1 MKLHQ
6 DREAFGDLLSDVSR
20 RTGIRSDIVE
30 KDYYLTLLL
39 WELSEK
45 QGKGTLP
52 AYFKGGTALYKAI
65 GRMKRFSE
73 DIDLTVEIHDC
84 SKSQGK
90 KRLEIAA
97 NGYTTLLRTSDKTR
111 EINQKGSIT
120 SVYEYTPVTT
130 IDASD
135 ALQRFG
141 YVKVEATSFTIS
153 EPVENLEIS
162 PLIYSEATQ
171 QQRQVLED
179 NYGVRPFVI
188 GTIKME
194 RIFAD
199 KILAAEFYYQRRML
213 FDTAKHLYDL
223 TTMMEQDRVQTLLSS
238 PEELIE
244 MLAYKRR
251 EERERIGSDLAE
263 KPFSDF
269 LLFQS
274 IGADSEF
281 SAAFSKMQEIY
292 VFSQK
297 DTLSPTQ
304 LSMRMSEL
312 NQILLKLDESL
323 EIAQTASE
331 GTEQK
336 MF

>member
-6 DREAFGDLLSDVSR
+6 DREAFGDLISDVSR
-20 RTGIRSDIVE
+20 RTGIRSDIIE

-39 WELSEK
+39 WELAEK
-45 QGKGTLP
+45 QGTLP

-73 DIDLTVEIHDC
+73 DIDLTVEILDC

-90 KRLEIAA
+90 KRLEVAA
-97 NGYTTLLRTSDKTR
+97 NGYTTLFRTSDKTR
-111 EINQKGSIT
+111 ESNQKGSIT
-120 SVYEYTPVTT
+120 SVFEYNPVTA
-130 IDASD
+130 IDADD

-153 EPVENLEIS
+153 EPIETLEIS
-162 PLIYSEATQ
+162 PLLYSEATQ
-171 QQRQVLED
+171 PQRQVLET
-179 NYGVRPFVI
+179 NYEVKPFAI
-188 GTIKME
+188 GTIKLE

-199 KILAAEFYYQRRML
+199 KILAAEFYYQRHML

-223 TTMMEQDRVQTLLSS
+223 VTMMEQDRIQTLLSA
-238 PEELIE
+238 PEDLEK

-263 KPFSDF
+263 KPFSEFQLF
-269 LLFQS
+269 LA
-274 IGADSEF
+274 IGVDSEL

-292 VFSQK
+292 VFSK
-297 DTLSPTQ
+297 RDALSPSQ
-304 LSMRMSEL
+304 LSVCMNEL
-312 NQILLKLDESL
+312 NQTLLKLDEGL
-323 EIAQTASE
+323 QMTQTANE
-331 GTEQK
+331 GPQQQ

>member
-20 RTGIRSDIVE
+20 RTGIRSDIIE

-39 WELSEK
+39 WELAEK
-45 QGKGTLP
+45 QGTLP

-90 KRLEIAA
+90 KRLETAA
-97 NGYTTLLRTSDKTR
+97 SGYTTLLRTADKTR
-111 EINQKGSIT
+111 ESNQRGSIT
-120 SVYEYTPVTT
+120 SVYEYDPVTT
-130 IDASD
+130 IDADD

-153 EPVENLEIS
+153 EPVETLEIS
-162 PLIYSEATQ
+162 PLLYSEATQ
-171 QQRQVLED
+171 LQRQVLESS
-179 NYGVRPFVI
+179 YEVRPFVI

-199 KILAAEFYYQRRML
+199 KILAAEFYYQRCML

-223 TTMMEQDRVQTLLSS
+223 ATMMEQDRIQTLLSA
-238 PEELIE
+238 PEDLIK

-251 EERERIGSDLAE
+251 EEKERIGSDLAE
-263 KPFSDF
+263 KPFSEF
-269 LLFQS
+269 QLFS
-274 IGADSEF
+274 AIDVAAEL

-292 VFSQK
+292 VFSQR
-297 DTLSPTQ
+297 DMLSPTQ
-304 LSMRMSEL
+304 LSVSMSAL
-312 NQILLKLDESL
+312 NQTLLKLDEGL
-323 EIAQTASE
+323 QMTQTASE
-331 GTEQK
+331 GPQQQ

>member
-6 DREAFGDLLSDVSR
+6 DRDAFEALIFDISR
-20 RTGIRSDIVE
+20 RTDIRSDIIE

-39 WELSEK
+39 RELASR
-45 QGKGTLP
+45 QDTLP

-73 DIDLTVEIHDC
+73 DIDLTVEIQDC

-90 KRLEIAA
+90 KRLETAA
-97 NGYTTLLRTSDKTR
+97 NGYHTLSRTSDKAR
-111 EINQKGSIT
+111 ESNQRGSIT
-120 SVYEYTPVTT
+120 SVYEYTPITVV
-130 IDASD
+130 DVQD
-135 ALQRFG
+135 ELQRFG

-153 EPVENLEIS
+153 EPVEPLEIS
-162 PLIYSEATQ
+162 PLIYSEAAPDQ
-171 QQRQVLED
+171 QEILDSV
-179 NYGVRPFVI
+179 YGVKPFAI
-188 GTIKME
+188 NTIKLE

-223 TTMMEQDRVQTLLSS
+223 ATMMEQEKIQNLLAA
-238 PEELIE
+238 PDELKA

-269 LLFQS
+269 SLFQAVG
-274 IGADSEF
+274 IDTELT
-281 SAAFSKMQEIY
+281 AAFIRMQEIY
-292 VFSQK
+292 VFSPK
-297 DTLSPTQ
+297 DLLSPEHLTVG
-304 LSMRMSEL
+304 MKGL
-312 NQILLKLDESL
+312 NETLIKLDEEL
-323 EIAQTASE
+323 ELSQTASE
-331 GTEQK
+331 GIEQQ
-336 MF
+336 ML

>member
-20 RTGIRSDIVE
+20 RTGIRSDIIE

-39 WELSEK
+39 WDLAEK
-45 QGKGTLP
+45 QGTLP

-65 GRMKRFSE
+65 GRIKRFSE

-90 KRLEIAA
+90 KRLETAA
-97 NGYTTLLRTSDKTR
+97 NGYTTLLRTADKTR
-111 EINQKGSIT
+111 ESNQRGSIT
-120 SVYEYTPVTT
+120 SVFEYDPVTT
-130 IDASD
+130 IDAYD

-153 EPVENLEIS
+153 EPVETLEIS
-162 PLIYSEATQ
+162 PLLYSEATQ
-171 QQRQVLED
+171 LQRQVLESS
-179 NYGVRPFVI
+179 YEVRPFVI

-223 TTMMEQDRVQTLLSS
+223 ATMMEQDRIQTLLSA
-238 PEELIE
+238 PEDLIK

-251 EERERIGSDLAE
+251 EEKERIGSDLAE
-263 KPFSDF
+263 KPFSEF
-269 LLFQS
+269 QLFRA
-274 IGADSEF
+274 IDVDAEL

-292 VFSQK
+292 VFSQR
-297 DTLSPTQ
+297 DILSLTQ
-304 LSMRMSEL
+304 LSVSMSAL
-312 NQILLKLDESL
+312 NQSLLKLDEGL
-323 EIAQTASE
+323 QMTQTISE
-331 GTEQK
+331 GPQQQ